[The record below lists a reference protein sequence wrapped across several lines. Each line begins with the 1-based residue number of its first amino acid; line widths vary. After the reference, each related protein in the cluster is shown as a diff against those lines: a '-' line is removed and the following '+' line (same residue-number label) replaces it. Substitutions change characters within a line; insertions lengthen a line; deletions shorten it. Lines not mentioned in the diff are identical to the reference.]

1 MEPTRINKFLTEANY
16 CSRRQAD
23 KLIIEGRVKINDR
36 QAKLGDKVTEDDIV
50 IVDGSQVAVPNKA
63 KTYIMLNKPVG
74 IICTTDET
82 APDNIVQF
90 IDFPE
95 RIYPVGRLDV
105 ESSGMIILTN
115 DGSIVNKILRAEHQ
129 IEKEYVVEVAE
140 EITTEQIK
148 MLQKGIELDD
158 GKTKPCKVKKISP
171 KKFAIV
177 ITEGRNRIIRRMVEA
192 IGQQVVRLARV
203 RIGKLQL
210 SNMKVGMYRKL
221 SDEEVQMLTENPQAE

>member
-1 MEPTRINKFLTEANY
+1 MESTRVNKFLTEANY

-23 KLIIEGRVKINDR
+23 KLIMEGRVKINDR

-50 IVDGSQVAVPNKA
+50 IVDGSQVAIPNKA
-63 KTYIMLNKPVG
+63 HTYLMLNKPVG

-148 MLQKGIELDD
+148 MLQKGVELED
-158 GKTKPCKVKKISP
+158 GPTKPCKVKKISP

-177 ITEGRNRIIRRMVEA
+177 ITEGRNRIIRRMVET
-192 IGQQVVRLARV
+192 IGHQVVRLARV

-210 SNMKVGMYRKL
+210 SNMKVGTYRKL
-221 SDEEVQMLTENPQAE
+221 NEDEVVMLTENPQAE

>member
-36 QAKLGDKVTEDDIV
+36 QAKLGDKVTDEDIV
-50 IVDGSQVAVPNKA
+50 IVDGSQVAIPNKA
-63 KTYIMLNKPVG
+63 RTYIMLNKPVG

-140 EITTEQIK
+140 EISTEQIK
-148 MLQKGIELDD
+148 HLQKSVELED
-158 GKTKPCKVKKISP
+158 GPTKPCKVKKISA

-177 ITEGRNRIIRRMVEA
+177 ITEGRNRIIRRMCEA
-192 IGQQVVRLARV
+192 VDAQVVRLARV

-210 SNMKVGMYRKL
+210 SNMKVGTYRKL
-221 SDEEVQMLTENPQAE
+221 NEEEVQMLTENPQV

>member
-1 MEPTRINKFLTEANY
+1 MEPTRVNKFLTEANY

-23 KLIIEGRVKINDR
+23 KLIVEGRVKINDR

-50 IVDGSQVAVPNKA
+50 IVDGSQVAIPNKA
-63 KTYIMLNKPVG
+63 HIYLMLNKPVG

-140 EITTEQIK
+140 EITSEQIK
-148 MLQKGIELDD
+148 MLQKGVELDD

-177 ITEGRNRIIRRMVEA
+177 ITEGRNRIIRRMVDV
-192 IGQQVVRLARV
+192 IGHQVVRLARV

-210 SNMKVGMYRKL
+210 SNMKVGTYRKL
-221 SDEEVQMLTENPQAE
+221 SDEEVAMLMENPQVE

>member
-1 MEPTRINKFLTEANY
+1 MESTRVNKFLTEANY

-23 KLIIEGRVKINDR
+23 KLIMEGRVKINDR

-50 IVDGSQVAVPNKA
+50 IVDGSQVAIPNKA
-63 KTYIMLNKPVG
+63 HTYLMLNKPVG

-148 MLQKGIELDD
+148 ILQKGVELED
-158 GKTKPCKVKKISP
+158 GPTKPCKVKKISP

-177 ITEGRNRIIRRMVEA
+177 ITEGRNRIIRRMVET
-192 IGQQVVRLARV
+192 IGHQVVRLARV

-210 SNMKVGMYRKL
+210 SNMKVGTYRKL
-221 SDEEVQMLTENPQAE
+221 NEDEVQMLTENPQAE